1 MHGSGYKFV
10 SWNVRGLGH
19 VMKRAKV
26 FAYLKSLSA
35 DIMFLQETHI
45 KHTTKGKLKV
55 SWVDQQY
62 EANFTTKARGVAILI
77 RKNVPF
83 IKSSTI
89 NDPNGRFLVV
99 TGTLNSVPITLVNL
113 YGQTLTTVFQKVFHL
128 IPDISS
134 TNIILGGDFNCVL
147 DPLLD

>member
-77 RKNVPF
+77 RKN
-83 IKSSTI
+83 
-89 NDPNGRFLVV
+89 
-99 TGTLNSVPITLVNL
+99 
-113 YGQTLTTVFQKVFHL
+113 
-128 IPDISS
+128 IPLQLM
-134 TNIILGGDFNCVL
+134 TPMVGF
-147 DPLLD
+147 